1 MTNRLMLFKWRARAR
16 RIAETATD
24 PEVQAVATQFQDS
37 LNAAFMPN
45 EDRWIIPKGDMPDLV
60 YWAWLLIKSRPVQ
73 IRRRMTLLDMLNPTN
88 VPEPEWRVKAL
99 VNLFNGLAA
108 GTYIATP
115 QIQQV
120 FRRTATDDPD
130 PRVRAWAHFLIDPK
144 NHPRPHLGCPHS
156 DLRAAHGGRGDPCRP
171 EGGRAGLRI
180 RPERD
185 EALRR
190 SALPRTGL
198 D

>member
-24 PEVQAVATQFQDS
+24 PEVQAVAAQFQDG

-120 FRRTATDDPD
+120 FRRTALHDPD
-130 PRVRAWAHFLIDPK
+130 PRVRAWANFLIDPK
-144 NHPRPHLGCPHS
+144 NHPRP
-156 DLRAAHGGRGDPCRP
+156 
-171 EGGRAGLRI
+171 
-180 RPERD
+180 D
-185 EALRR
+185 E
-190 SALPRTGL
+190 